1 VYDHIVARPY
11 RLQTAN
17 CLYHIISRGD
27 DRKRIFTVPRDYS
40 KFMDYVMKAKER
52 YQFSLCAY
60 CLMPNHFHL
69 LMETLLPN
77 ISKIMHYIK
86 GSYTTYYN
94 IRHQRVG
101 HLFQGR
107 FKSVVVDKDAY
118 FLELTRYIHLNP
130 VHAGIVQHPRQYRWS
145 SYQGYVGTKD
155 EYIDTHEIQQ
165 YVAMTQRQYQRF
177 VLDGIKQQEDPLD
190 KVYAGF
196 LLGSNDF
203 IKEQLKDLEVQ
214 ISSDDLAHKKALR
227 NGAEV
232 AESIIAAVMSYYK
245 TTTEEIR
252 NNTDRPQHAKYVLV
266 YLLRRFTGLSNREI
280 GVHVDM
286 QPSAVSK
293 AGMAIERQVETN
305 TQIQRMIK
313 TIVSNFEG

>member
-1 VYDHIVARPY
+1 
-11 RLQTAN
+11 
-17 CLYHIISRGD
+17 
-27 DRKRIFTVPRDYS
+27 
-40 KFMDYVMKAKER
+40 MDYVVKAKER
-52 YQFSLCAY
+52 YQFMFYAY
-60 CLMPNHFHL
+60 CLMANHFHL
-69 LMETLLPN
+69 LVETRLPN
-77 ISKIMHYIK
+77 ISQIMHYIK

-130 VHAGIVQHPRQYRWS
+130 VHAGIVQDPRQYQWS

-155 EYIDTHEIQQ
+155 EYIDTHEIRQ
-165 YVAMTQRQYQRF
+165 YLAMTQRQYQRF
-177 VLDGIKQQEDPLD
+177 VLDGIKQQGDLLD

-196 LLGSNDF
+196 LLGSTDF
-203 IKEQLKDLEVQ
+203 IKEKLKDLEMQ
-214 ISSDDLAHKKALR
+214 ITSDDIAHKKALR
-227 NGAEV
+227 SGTKV
-232 AESIIAAVMSYYK
+232 AESIIAAVTSHFK
-245 TTTEEIR
+245 TTIEEIKD
-252 NNTDRPQHAKYVLV
+252 NTDRPQHAKYVLV
-266 YLLRRFTGLSNREI
+266 YMLRRFTDLSNRKI
-280 GVHVDM
+280 GEYVDM

-305 TQIQRMIK
+305 KQLQRMIK